1 MDIKKSFS
9 GESPEQM
16 LGALRNEVRKN
27 RDMAQERL
35 GLEIGEKKKKMNQI
49 EKILREPG
57 VTNQELN
64 GLENQMVLLDKDVRQ
79 MGEKLR

>member
-1 MDIKKSFS
+1 
-9 GESPEQM
+9 M

-35 GLEIGEKKKKMNQI
+35 ALEIGEKKKKINEI
-49 EKILREPG
+49 EKILKEPS

-64 GLENQMVLLDKDVRQ
+64 QLENQMVLLDKDVR
-79 MGEKLR
+79 

>member
-27 RDMAQERL
+27 RDMA
-35 GLEIGEKKKKMNQI
+35 
-49 EKILREPG
+49 
-57 VTNQELN
+57 
-64 GLENQMVLLDKDVRQ
+64 
-79 MGEKLR
+79 